1 MQIGPHQLAGRVILA
16 PMAGISDRPTRI
28 LARRHGAALAVSEM
42 VVANNLLYA
51 TDKTQRRIDHVG
63 EPAPRAVQIA
73 GGDPAQM
80 AEAARYN
87 AARGA
92 QIVDINMG
100 CPAKKVCNKRAGS
113 ALLSDEALVAR
124 ILSAVVD
131 AVDVPVTLKI
141 RTGPD
146 PARRN
151 GTRIARIAEDCGIAA
166 LAVHGRTRADR
177 FRGTAEYATI
187 GEIVRAVSI
196 PVIANGDIDSAAKAA
211 EVLDASGAAA
221 VMIGRAAEGNPWL
234 LRDIDHYLRY
244 GKPAQPITATERCA
258 TALAHISALHEFH
271 GDYRGL
277 RIARK
282 HIGWYVAG
290 KTGAAAFRARLN
302 EIDCARTQLD
312 MLGDFLGATQCSGYG
327 GRAVHAA

>member
-51 TDKTQRRIDHVG
+51 TEKTQRRIDHTG

-73 GGDPAQM
+73 GADPAQM

-92 QIVDINMG
+92 QIIDINMG
-100 CPAKKVCNKRAGS
+100 CPAKKVCNKQAGS
-113 ALLSDEALVAR
+113 ALLCDEPLVER
-124 ILSAVVD
+124 ILRAVVA

-141 RTGPD
+141 RTGPAPD
-146 PARRN
+146 KRN
-151 GTRIARIAEDCGIAA
+151 GARIARIAEDCGIAA
-166 LAVHGRTRADR
+166 LAVHGRTRADK
-177 FRGTAEYATI
+177 FRGAAEYATI

-211 EVLDASGAAA
+211 EVLHNSGAAA
-221 VMIGRAAEGNPWL
+221 VMIGRAAQGNPWL
-234 LRDIDHYLRY
+234 LRDIDHYLRH
-244 GKPAQPITATERCA
+244 GKLAQPTTATERRA

-290 KTGAAAFRARLN
+290 QIGAAAFRARLN
-302 EIDCARTQLD
+302 EIECARTQLD
-312 MLGDFLGATQCSGYG
+312 MLGDFLGATQCSGDSG
-327 GRAVHAA
+327 GAACAA